1 MYLHLLFLKLY
12 VNLMEYWLN
21 THTCRVGVGG
31 AVLDV
36 VGVVTGKALV
46 PFPPVGV
53 DVAGGVGDESS
64 PPPLATISTTEL
76 IDISRS
82 ANKHRYMNALSLHP
96 NEDILIRRT
105 MSAIPLHWTRGWD

>member
-1 MYLHLLFLKLY
+1 M
-12 VNLMEYWLN
+12 
-21 THTCRVGVGG
+21 GVGG

-36 VGVVTGKALV
+36 GVGVVTGKALV

-53 DVAGGVGDESS
+53 AVAGGVGDESS

-82 ANKHRYMNALSLHP
+82 ANTYTYLCSISASL
-96 NEDILIRRT
+96 
-105 MSAIPLHWTRGWD
+105 